1 MEEEKAKV
9 SFDIFLT
16 KLQMSA
22 VERKRKIE
30 ENENIQLE
38 SHFNMFRPFFAEKK
52 RFHNLTNHLWPF
64 CDALH
69 VWPNPHF
76 PPV

>member
-38 SHFNMFRPFFAEKK
+38 SHFNMFRPFLQKK
-52 RFHNLTNHLWPF
+52 T
-64 CDALH
+64 
-69 VWPNPHF
+69 F
-76 PPV
+76 P